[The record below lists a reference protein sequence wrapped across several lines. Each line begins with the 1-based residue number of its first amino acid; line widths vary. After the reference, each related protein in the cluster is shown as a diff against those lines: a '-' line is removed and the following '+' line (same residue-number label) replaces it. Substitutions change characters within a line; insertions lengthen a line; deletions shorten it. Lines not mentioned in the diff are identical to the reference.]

1 MKRKILAQKFLTFAL
16 TASVTATM
24 FPTSAF
30 AVTGSQVAADGTY
43 ISTSHVTDEEEEGW
57 SEYNVSVSLAVKDG
71 KISNI
76 SVTHDSTYDSE
87 SDKYFNWVKNGKE
100 TKKGK
105 WVGYQS
111 LVGKAATAETINS
124 WDTVS
129 GATCTSKSV
138 KSAALEALG
147 KASEK
152 KDEVA
157 VDTTALESAIKS
169 AEALTESDY
178 TAATW
183 SKVSEALKVAKSAL
197 TAKESQ
203 DAVNTAAT
211 NLNNAIDNLA
221 KQEYIYCY
229 AGLTWSEYWAN
240 ESVYNS
246 TNTSSNSKTDLRGE
260 SDKGGFDT
268 VTRATTNHG
277 LHRGSFQCTAIVDTE
292 EGTTLK
298 ISYWKTNTVK
308 GSDGKD
314 TIQQIA
320 VMSDGTEYLYAK
332 GKFTKDS
339 TTLTLK
345 DYKVTG
351 LKYVPVKVKAEDYN
365 DFKAKYTVYENG
377 TTLVGGYAEGVLS
390 TINEVANVTKNTNG
404 LKNATK
410 NADGSFTFSA
420 KQTGTDSGI
429 KDQSLKT
436 ATDLEPTVKDAD
448 GSYGEFLRVDFN
460 GKYGD
465 LASNLQTVKWTY
477 YGNDSTR
484 TNAVA
489 TYGTKFAA
497 DNWMHKKMGIQLGLT
512 DSYRCTIPSGYD
524 GTGYWSITLS
534 ALGYKDY
541 TYDFVA
547 TSDNIVTSADSGD
560 ITALKAKVA
569 EAEEL
574 VKKTDVYTASSLKDL
589 QGELD
594 EAKEEIAKTEH
605 AKPIVEEALS
615 HLTDAI
621 SNLKSQYVLMNIPY
635 DEFYKADL
643 NNNSV
648 AVDATTSATKQKT
661 RNILASGSYH
671 ADSKGEHINGV
682 TFPVK
687 VTDEFYDNNK
697 GYTQITDDSK
707 VDITTNMKG
716 KISTTTYEGKNALF
730 ESADY
735 SYYVLS
741 EVPSYYKTATVGTD
755 KKLSFGAVNGTK
767 KQIDS
772 DKVKTKFKT
781 KTKYGDYQLNLD
793 GIKDAMDFEDD
804 DVVYGVIVST
814 DDTDYAMRHVEN
826 IWKTEDL
833 AWSVG
838 IVTESHG
845 CNLSYSH
852 YESMVGKTIKNVTY
866 YTSKGIFTLPVEF
879 KVLEHV
885 KDSKANV
892 ENAAVSAGKTNF
904 GVALPDDFKA
914 VYAVTDAKGN
924 EVKGF
929 NVAEEASASAVSTY
943 AASYTQTKKL
953 VITYP
958 KYAENTE
965 YTLTV
970 SDKSNKYAPIT
981 TTFELY
987 AEAVSAAYNNDAT
1000 APKLVV
1006 ADGATAAQFADF
1018 IGKIK
1023 SVNVN
1028 GNDYPATGKGEVK
1041 LIKEDGS
1048 IDTTQAPFAEGSSF
1062 EIKVSATGYKDELS
1076 FTYEKPVVIDTKALE
1091 SAIEK
1096 ADTLKEADYT
1106 ADSWKT
1112 FSQVLSSAKAVLGQK
1127 DDQTMVDN
1135 AVKSLNKAIE
1145 GLKKKESVNPGT
1157 TNPGTSGTGTGSTG
1171 AISGSTGSSNGAG
1184 TNATVATGKKSNS
1197 ATANTT
1203 GSTAKKAT
1211 VKKASKTSDT
1221 NPLMGMLALAF
1232 ASISLVGAALFAKK
1246 PNRK

>member
-183 SKVSEALKVAKSAL
+183 SKVSEALEAAKSAL

-203 DAVNTAAT
+203 TAVNSATTA
-211 NLNNAIDNLA
+211 LNAAVKGLV
-221 KQEYIYCY
+221 KEEKYVYCY
-229 AGLTWSEYWAN
+229 AGLTWAEYWDA
-240 ESVYNS
+240 EGVQAAGS
-246 TNTSSNSKTDLRGE
+246 TEASSEKDSHNE
-260 SDKGGFDT
+260 SDKGAFDT
-268 VTRATTNHG
+268 VTRATANHG
-277 LHRGSFQCTAIVDTE
+277 LHRGSFQCNATIELND
-292 EGTTLK
+292 GTKYNL
-298 ISYWKTNTVK
+298 SYWKDKNTFV
-308 GSDGKD
+308 
-314 TIQQIA
+314 T
-320 VMSDGTEYLYAK
+320 TEGQEVTFADIK
-332 GKFTKDS
+332 ANI
-339 TTLTLK
+339 K

-351 LKYVPVKVKAEDYN
+351 LKFVPVKVKESDYEA
-365 DFKAKYTVYENG
+365 FKAKYTVYENG
-377 TTLVGGYAEGVLS
+377 SELKGGFGEGNLK
-390 TINEVANVTKNTNG
+390 TIDEIADVTENTNG
-404 LKNATK
+404 LKTVTK
-410 NADGSFTFSA
+410 NADGSFSFSA
-420 KQTGTDSGI
+420 RATGTDSGV
-429 KDQSLKT
+429 KDTSLKI
-436 ATDLEPTVKDAD
+436 ADVSGTVKDAS

-460 GKYGD
+460 GNYGD
-465 LASNLQTVKWTY
+465 LGANMQAVKWTY

-484 TNAVA
+484 TKALA
-489 TYGTKFAA
+489 TYGTKFAS
-497 DNWMHKKMGIQLGLT
+497 DNWMHKSMGIQLGLT
-512 DSYRCTIPSGYD
+512 DSLRCSLPSGYD
-524 GTGYWSITLS
+524 GTGYWSVTIY
-534 ALGYKDY
+534 ALGYEDY
-541 TYDFVA
+541 TYNFEA
-547 TSDNIVTSADSGD
+547 TAANIVKPQVPADETSKK
-560 ITALKAKVA
+560 ALSDKVA
-569 EAEEL
+569 EAEKLNEALYTEKTWTDMQKEL
-574 VKKTDVYTASSLKDL
+574 EEANDALKKTDLK
-589 QGELD
+589 QS
-594 EAKEEIAKTEH
+594 EA
-605 AKPIVEEALS
+605 EEALS
-615 HLTDAI
+615 HLTAAVK
-621 SNLKSQYVLMNIPY
+621 NLKSQYVLMNIPY
-635 DEFYKADL
+635 NEFYKADL
-643 NNNSV
+643 KNNSV
-648 AVDATTSATKQKT
+648 KVDATTSATKQKT
-661 RNILASGSYH
+661 RNTLASGSYH
-671 ADSKGEHINGV
+671 ANSEGDHINGV

-687 VTDEFYDNNK
+687 VSDDFYDNNK

-716 KISTTTYEGKNALF
+716 KVSTTTYEGKKALF

-755 KKLSFGAVNGTK
+755 KKLSFGAVNGAKT
-767 KQIDS
+767 QIAS
-772 DKVKTKFKT
+772 DKVTTKFKT

-793 GIKDAMDFEDD
+793 GIKDAMGFEDD

-826 IWKTEDL
+826 IWKTKEL

-838 IVTESHG
+838 IVTDSHG
-845 CNLSYSH
+845 CPLSSDH
-852 YESMVGKTIKNVTY
+852 YKSMVGKTIKNVTY
-866 YTSKGIFTLPVEF
+866 YTSKGIFTLPVNY

-885 KDSKANV
+885 KDADV
-892 ENAAVSAGKTNF
+892 EVKNAAVSAGQTNF
-904 GVALPDDFKA
+904 DVALPDNFKA
-914 VYAVTDAKGN
+914 EYAVTDAKGN

-943 AASYTQTKKL
+943 AASYTQNKKL

-958 KYAENTE
+958 KNAENTE

-970 SDKSNKYAPIT
+970 SDKNNKYAPIT

-987 AEAVSAAYNNDAT
+987 ADAVSAAYNNDAT

-1006 ADGATAAQFADF
+1006 AEGATAAQFADF
-1018 IGKIK
+1018 IEKIK
-1023 SVNVN
+1023 SVKVN
-1028 GNDYPATGKGEVK
+1028 GKDHPATGKGAVTI
-1041 LIKEDGS
+1041 IKKDGT
-1048 IDTTQAPFAEGSSF
+1048 IDTTQAPFAKGSSF

-1076 FTYEKPVVIDTKALE
+1076 FTYEKPVVINTKELE
-1091 SAIEK
+1091 NVIEK
-1096 ADTLKEADYT
+1096 ADAFKESDYT

-1112 FSQVLSSAKAVLGQK
+1112 FSQVLSSAKTVLEK
-1127 DDQTMVDN
+1127 KEDQTNVDN
-1135 AVKSLNKAIE
+1135 AVESLNRAIE
-1145 GLKKKESVNPGT
+1145 SLKKKEAVNPGT
-1157 TNPGTSGTGTGSTG
+1157 PGSGTGSTG
-1171 AISGSTGSSNGAG
+1171 AISGGAGSSNGAG
-1184 TNATVATGKKSNS
+1184 TNATVATGKKANS
-1197 ATANTT
+1197 TTADTT
-1203 GSTAKKAT
+1203 GSVAKKAT

>member
-57 SEYNVSVSLAVKDG
+57 NEYNVSVSLAVKDG

-111 LVGKAATAETINS
+111 LVGKAATAKTINS

-157 VDTTALESAIKS
+157 VDTAALELAIKS

-183 SKVSEALKVAKSAL
+183 SKVSEALEAAKSAL

-229 AGLTWSEYWAN
+229 AGLTWSEYWVA
-240 ESVYNS
+240 EGVQAARS
-246 TNTSSNSKTDLRGE
+246 TASSDEVDAKGE
-260 SDKGGFDT
+260 YDKGAFDT
-268 VTRATTNHG
+268 VTRATKNHG
-277 LHRGSFQCTAIVDTE
+277 LHRGSFQCNATIELND
-292 EGTTLK
+292 GTKYNL
-298 ISYWKTNTVK
+298 SYWKDKNTFVTT
-308 GSDGKD
+308 DGKEVIFAD
-314 TIQQIA
+314 IKANI
-320 VMSDGTEYLYAK
+320 
-332 GKFTKDS
+332 
-339 TTLTLK
+339 K

-351 LKYVPVKVKAEDYN
+351 LKFVPVKVKASDYKA
-365 DFKAKYTVYENG
+365 FKANYTVYENDSH
-377 TTLVGGYAEGVLS
+377 LKGGYGEDNLKAIDE
-390 TINEVANVTKNTNG
+390 IANVTENTNG
-404 LKNATK
+404 LKTVTK
-410 NADGSFTFSA
+410 NANGSFSFSA
-420 KQTGTDSGI
+420 RTTGTDSGV
-429 KDQSLKT
+429 KDTPLKKADVT
-436 ATDLEPTVKDAD
+436 GTVKDAS

-460 GKYGD
+460 GNYGD
-465 LASNLQTVKWTY
+465 LGANMQAVKWTY

-484 TNAVA
+484 TKALA
-489 TYGTKFAA
+489 TYGTKFAS
-497 DNWMHKKMGIQLGLT
+497 DNWMHRLNGIQLGLT
-512 DSYRCTIPSGYD
+512 DSLRCSLPSGCD
-524 GTGYWSITLS
+524 GTGYWSVTIY
-534 ALGYKDY
+534 ALGYEDY
-541 TYDFVA
+541 TYNFEA
-547 TSDNIVTSADSGD
+547 TASNIVKSQVSAGETSKK
-560 ITALKAKVA
+560 ALSEKIA
-569 EAEEL
+569 EADKLNKELYTDKTWSYMQTELEEANVAL
-574 VKKTDVYTASSLKDL
+574 KKTDLK
-589 QGELD
+589 QS
-594 EAKEEIAKTEH
+594 EA
-605 AKPIVEEALS
+605 EEALS
-615 HLTDAI
+615 HLTAAVK
-621 SNLKSQYVLMNIPY
+621 NLKSQYVLMNIPY

-648 AVDATTSATKQKT
+648 PVDATTSATKQKT
-661 RNILASGSYH
+661 RNTLAAGSYH
-671 ADSKGEHINGV
+671 ADAEGAHINGV

-687 VTDEFYDNNK
+687 VSDDFYDNNN
-697 GYTQITDDSK
+697 GYKQITDDSK

-716 KISTTTYEGKNALF
+716 KVSTTTYEGKKALF

-741 EVPSYYKTATVGTD
+741 EVPSYYKTATVVTVGTE

-767 KQIDS
+767 TQIDS
-772 DKVKTKFKT
+772 DKVTTKFKT
-781 KTKYGDYQLNLD
+781 KSKYGDYQLNLD
-793 GIKDAMDFEDD
+793 GIKDAMGFNND

-814 DDTDYAMRHVEN
+814 DDNTDYAMRHVEN
-826 IWKTEDL
+826 IWKTQEL

-838 IVTESHG
+838 IVTNSHG
-845 CNLSYSH
+845 CTLSPEH
-852 YESMVGKTIKNVTY
+852 YKSMVGKTIKNVTY
-866 YTSKGIFTLPVEF
+866 YTSKGIFTLPVKY

-885 KDSKANV
+885 KDSNANV

-904 GVALPDDFKA
+904 GVALPDDFEAK
-914 VYAVTDAKGN
+914 YAVTDAKGN

-943 AASYTQTKKL
+943 AASYTQNKKL

-958 KYAENTE
+958 ENAENTE

-970 SDKSNKYAPIT
+970 SDKNNKYAPIT

-987 AEAVSAAYNNDAT
+987 ADAVSAAYNNDAT

-1006 ADGATAAQFADF
+1006 AEGATAAQFADF

-1023 SVNVN
+1023 SVKVN
-1028 GNDYPATGKGEVK
+1028 GKDHPATGKGAVTI
-1041 LIKEDGS
+1041 IKKDGT
-1048 IDTTQAPFAEGSSF
+1048 IDTTQAPFAKGSSF

-1076 FTYEKPVVIDTKALE
+1076 FTYEKPVVINTKELE
-1091 SAIEK
+1091 NVIEK
-1096 ADTLKEADYT
+1096 ADAFKESDYT

-1112 FSQVLSSAKAVLGQK
+1112 FSQVLSSAKTVLEK
-1127 DDQTMVDN
+1127 KEDQTKVDN
-1135 AVKSLNKAIE
+1135 AVESLNRAIE
-1145 GLKKKESVNPGT
+1145 SLKKKEAVNPGT
-1157 TNPGTSGTGTGSTG
+1157 PGSATGSTG
-1171 AISGSTGSSNGAG
+1171 AIAGGAGSSNGAG

-1197 ATANTT
+1197 ATADTT
-1203 GSTAKKAT
+1203 GSAAKKAT

>member
-1 MKRKILAQKFLTFAL
+1 MKRKILAQKILTFAL

-43 ISTSHVTDEEEEGW
+43 SSTAHVTRTEDDADDEW
-57 SEYNVSVSLAVKDG
+57 DEYDVNVTMTVKDG
-71 KISNI
+71 KFSDITVSPENG
-76 SVTHDSTYDSE
+76 YDSGND
-87 SDKYFNWVKNGKE
+87 SYFNKAYNK
-100 TKKGK
+100 TKGIKTKLEG
-105 WVGYQS
+105 Q
-111 LVGKAATAETINS
+111 AATEETINN

-129 GATCTSKSV
+129 GATRTSSAV
-138 KSAALEALG
+138 KKAALKAIQS
-147 KASEK
+147 ASEK

-157 VDTTALESAIKS
+157 VDTAALESAIKS

-183 SKVSEALKVAKSAL
+183 SKVSEALKAAKSAL

-203 DAVNTAAT
+203 TAVDSAAT
-211 NLNNAIDNLA
+211 ALNAAVKGLV
-221 KQEYIYCY
+221 KEEKYVYCY
-229 AGLTWSEYWAN
+229 AGLTWSEYWAA
-240 ESVYNS
+240 EGVKAAGS
-246 TNTSSNSKTDLRGE
+246 TASSDEVDAKGE
-260 SDKGGFDT
+260 YDKGAFDT
-268 VTRATTNHG
+268 VTRATKNHG
-277 LHRGSFQCTAIVDTE
+277 LHRGSFQCNAVVETE
-292 EGTTLK
+292 EGKTLNL
-298 ISYWKTNTVK
+298 SYWKTVK
-308 GSDGKD
+308 GDDGKD
-314 TIQQIA
+314 KQIA
-320 VMSDGTEYLYAK
+320 VMTDGTEYTYNR
-332 GKFTKDS
+332 GVFTNDS
-339 TTLTLK
+339 VTLNLK

-351 LKYVPVKVKAEDYN
+351 LKFVPVKVKAEDYKA
-365 DFKAKYTVYENG
+365 FKAKYTVYENG
-377 TTLVGGYAEGVLS
+377 SKLKGGYVENKLQV
-390 TINEVANVTKNTNG
+390 IDEVANVTADTNG
-404 LKNATK
+404 LKTATK
-410 NADGSFTFSA
+410 TADGSFSFSA
-420 KQTGTDSGI
+420 RATGNDSGVMS
-429 KDQSLKT
+429 SLKK
-436 ATDLEPTVKDAD
+436 ADGLEPEVKAAS

-460 GKYGD
+460 GNYGD
-465 LASNLQTVKWTY
+465 LGANMQAVKWTY

-484 TNAVA
+484 TKALA
-489 TYGTKFAA
+489 TYGTKFAS
-497 DNWMHKKMGIQLGLT
+497 DNWMHKSMGIQLGLT
-512 DSYRCTIPSGYD
+512 DSLRCSLPSGYD
-524 GTGYWSITLS
+524 GTGYWSVTIY
-534 ALGYKDY
+534 ALGYEDY
-541 TYDFVA
+541 TYNFEA
-547 TSDNIVTSADSGD
+547 TASNIVKSQVSADETSKK
-560 ITALKAKVA
+560 ALSEKIA
-569 EAEEL
+569 EADKLKKEL
-574 VKKTDVYTASSLKDL
+574 YTDKTWSDMQT
-589 QGELD
+589 ELN
-594 EAKEEIAKTEH
+594 EAKDALAKTGLKQSE
-605 AKPIVEEALS
+605 AEEALS
-615 HLTDAI
+615 HLTAAVN
-621 SNLKSQYVLMNIPY
+621 NLKSQYVLMNIPY

-648 AVDATTSATKQKT
+648 KVDATTSATKQKT
-661 RNILASGSYH
+661 RNTLASGSYH
-671 ADSKGEHINGV
+671 ANSEGDQINGV

-687 VTDEFYDNNK
+687 VSDDFYKNNN
-697 GYTQITDDSK
+697 GYTKITDDSK

-716 KISTTTYEGKNALF
+716 KVSTTTYKGKKALF

-735 SYYVLS
+735 SYYELS
-741 EVPSYYKTATVGTD
+741 EIPSYYKIATVGTD

-826 IWKTEDL
+826 IWKTEEL

-838 IVTESHG
+838 IVTDSHG
-845 CNLSYSH
+845 CPLSSEH
-852 YESMVGKTIKNVTY
+852 YKSMVGKTIKNVTY
-866 YTSKGIFTLPVEF
+866 YTSKGIFTLPVKY

-904 GVALPDDFKA
+904 GVALPDDFEAK
-914 VYAVTDAKGN
+914 YAVTDAKGN

-943 AASYTQTKKL
+943 AASYTQNKKL

-958 KYAENTE
+958 ENAENTE

-970 SDKSNKYAPIT
+970 SDKNNKYAPIT

-987 AEAVSAAYNNDAT
+987 ADTVSAAYNNDAT
-1000 APKLVV
+1000 APKLVK
-1006 ADGATAAQFADF
+1006 AEGATDAQFADF

-1028 GNDYPATGKGEVK
+1028 GKKYPATGKGAVK
-1041 LIKEDGS
+1041 LIKEDGTV
-1048 IDTTQAPFAEGSSF
+1048 DTTQAPFAEGLSF
-1062 EIKVSATGYKDELS
+1062 EIKVSATGYKDVLS

-1112 FSQVLSSAKAVLGQK
+1112 FSQVLSSAKAVLEQK
-1127 DDQTMVDN
+1127 DDQTKVDN
-1135 AVKSLNKAIE
+1135 AVESLNRAIE
-1145 GLKKKESVNPGT
+1145 SLKKKEAVNPGT
-1157 TNPGTSGTGTGSTG
+1157 PGTSVSGTGN
-1171 AISGSTGSSNGAG
+1171 SNGAG
-1184 TNATVATGKKSNS
+1184 TNETVATGSKSNS
-1197 ATANTT
+1197 TTTDTT
-1203 GSTAKKAT
+1203 GSAAKKAT

>member
-43 ISTSHVTDEEEEGW
+43 ISTSHVTRNEDAEANEDEWEEYDVE
-57 SEYNVSVSLAVKDG
+57 VSLTVKDG
-71 KISNI
+71 KITDIVTTPGNGYTSNDAKY
-76 SVTHDSTYDSE
+76 VRWSTTDA
-87 SDKYFNWVKNGKE
+87 NRGGIN
-100 TKKGK
+100 TKI
-105 WVGYQS
+105 
-111 LVGKAATAETINS
+111 VGKDATVDTIIS

-129 GATCTSKSV
+129 GATCTSSAIKA
-138 KSAALEALG
+138 AALKAIDQ
-147 KASEK
+147 ASEK

-157 VDTTALESAIKS
+157 VDTAALESAIKS

-183 SKVSEALKVAKSAL
+183 SKVSEALKAAKSAL

-203 DAVNTAAT
+203 TAVDAAAT
-211 NLNNAIDNLA
+211 ALNAAVKGLV
-221 KQEYIYCY
+221 KEEKYVYCY
-229 AGLTWSEYWAN
+229 AGLTWSEYWAA
-240 ESVYNS
+240 EGVQAAGS
-246 TNTSSNSKTDLRGE
+246 TASSDEVDAKGE
-260 SDKGGFDT
+260 YDKGAFDT
-268 VTRATTNHG
+268 VTRATKNHG
-277 LHRGSFQCTAIVDTE
+277 LHRGSFQCNAVVETE
-292 EGTTLK
+292 EGKTLNL
-298 ISYWKTNTVK
+298 SYWKTVK
-308 GSDGKD
+308 GDDGKD
-314 TIQQIA
+314 KQIA
-320 VMSDGTEYLYAK
+320 VMTDGTEYTYNR
-332 GKFTKDS
+332 GVFTNDS
-339 TTLTLK
+339 VTLNLK

-351 LKYVPVKVKAEDYN
+351 LKFVPVKVKAEDYEA
-365 DFKAKYTVYENG
+365 FKAKYTVYENG
-377 TTLVGGYAEGVLS
+377 SKLKGGYGENKLQV
-390 TINEVANVTKNTNG
+390 IDEVANVTADTNG
-404 LKNATK
+404 LKTATK
-410 NADGSFTFSA
+410 TADGSFSFSA
-420 KQTGTDSGI
+420 RATGNDSGVMS
-429 KDQSLKT
+429 SLKK
-436 ATDLEPTVKDAD
+436 ADGLEPEVKAAS

-460 GKYGD
+460 GNYGD
-465 LASNLQTVKWTY
+465 LGANMQAVKWTY

-484 TNAVA
+484 TKALA
-489 TYGTKFAA
+489 TYGTKFAS
-497 DNWMHKKMGIQLGLT
+497 DNWMHKSMGIQLGLT
-512 DSYRCTIPSGYD
+512 DSLRCSLPSGYD
-524 GTGYWSITLS
+524 GTGYWSVTIY
-534 ALGYKDY
+534 ALGYEDY
-541 TYDFVA
+541 TYNFEA
-547 TSDNIVTSADSGD
+547 TAANIVKPQVPADETSKK
-560 ITALKAKVA
+560 ALSDKVA
-569 EAEEL
+569 EAE
-574 VKKTDVYTASSLKDL
+574 K
-589 QGELD
+589 LD
-594 EAKEEIAKTEH
+594 EALYTEKTWTDMQKELKEAREALEKTDLMQSEAK
-605 AKPIVEEALS
+605 EALS
-615 HLTDAI
+615 HLTDAVN
-621 SNLKSQYVLMNIPY
+621 NLKSQYVLMNIPY

-648 AVDATTSATKQKT
+648 KVDATTSATKQKT
-661 RNILASGSYH
+661 RNTLAAGSYH
-671 ADSKGEHINGV
+671 ADAEGEHINGV

-716 KISTTTYEGKNALF
+716 KVSTTTYEGKKALF

-767 KQIDS
+767 TQIAS
-772 DKVKTKFKT
+772 GQVKTKFKT

-793 GIKDAMDFEDD
+793 GIKDAMSFEDD

-845 CNLSYSH
+845 CPLSSNH
-852 YESMVGKTIKNVTY
+852 YKSMVGKTIKNVTY
-866 YTSKGIFTLPVEF
+866 YTSKGIFTLPVEY

-904 GVALPDDFKA
+904 GVALPDDFDA
-914 VYAVTDAKGN
+914 EYAVTDAKGKKV
-924 EVKGF
+924 EGF
-929 NVAEEASASAVSTY
+929 KVTEESLASATSTY
-943 AASYTQTKKL
+943 AASYTQNKKL

-958 KYAENTE
+958 KDAENTE

-970 SDKSNKYAPIT
+970 SDKNKKYAPIT

-987 AEAVSAAYNNDAT
+987 ADTVSAAYNNDAT
-1000 APKLVV
+1000 APKLVK
-1006 ADGATAAQFADF
+1006 AEGATDAQFADF

-1028 GNDYPATGKGEVK
+1028 GKVYPAPGKGKGAVK
-1041 LIKEDGS
+1041 IIKEDGT

-1062 EIKVSATGYKDELS
+1062 EIKVSATGYKGALS
-1076 FTYEKPVVIDTKALE
+1076 FTYDKPAVIDTKALE
-1091 SAIEK
+1091 SVIEK

-1127 DDQTMVDN
+1127 DYQTKVDN

-1145 GLKKKESVNPGT
+1145 GLKKKEAVNPGT
-1157 TNPGTSGTGTGSTG
+1157 PGSGTGSTG
-1171 AISGSTGSSNGAG
+1171 AISGGAGSSNGAG
-1184 TNATVATGKKSNS
+1184 TNATVATGKKANS
-1197 ATANTT
+1197 TTADTT
-1203 GSTAKKAT
+1203 GSVAKKAT

>member
-183 SKVSEALKVAKSAL
+183 SKVSEALEAAKSAL

-203 DAVNTAAT
+203 TAVNSATTA
-211 NLNNAIDNLA
+211 LNAAVKGLV
-221 KQEYIYCY
+221 KEEKYVYCY
-229 AGLTWSEYWAN
+229 AGLTWAEYWDA
-240 ESVYNS
+240 EGVQAAGS
-246 TNTSSNSKTDLRGE
+246 TEASSEKDSHNE
-260 SDKGGFDT
+260 SDKGAFDT
-268 VTRATTNHG
+268 VTRATANHG
-277 LHRGSFQCTAIVDTE
+277 LHRGSFQCNATIELND
-292 EGTTLK
+292 GTKYNL
-298 ISYWKTNTVK
+298 SYWKDKNTFV
-308 GSDGKD
+308 
-314 TIQQIA
+314 T
-320 VMSDGTEYLYAK
+320 TEGQEVTFADIK
-332 GKFTKDS
+332 ANI
-339 TTLTLK
+339 K

-351 LKYVPVKVKAEDYN
+351 LKFVPVKVKESDYEA
-365 DFKAKYTVYENG
+365 FKAKYTVYENG
-377 TTLVGGYAEGVLS
+377 SELKGGFGEGNLK
-390 TINEVANVTKNTNG
+390 TIDEIADVTENTNG
-404 LKNATK
+404 LKTVTK
-410 NADGSFTFSA
+410 NADGSFSFSA
-420 KQTGTDSGI
+420 RATGTDSGV
-429 KDQSLKT
+429 KDTSLKI
-436 ATDLEPTVKDAD
+436 ADVSGTVKDAS

-460 GKYGD
+460 GNYGD
-465 LASNLQTVKWTY
+465 LGANMQAVKWTY

-484 TNAVA
+484 TKALA
-489 TYGTKFAA
+489 TYGTKFAS
-497 DNWMHKKMGIQLGLT
+497 DNWMHKSMGIQLGLT
-512 DSYRCTIPSGYD
+512 DSLRCSLPSGYD
-524 GTGYWSITLS
+524 GTGYWSVTIY
-534 ALGYKDY
+534 ALGYEDY
-541 TYDFVA
+541 TYNFEA
-547 TSDNIVTSADSGD
+547 TAANIVKPQVPADETSKKALSDKVSEADKLNKELYTDKTWSNMQAELKEAKD
-560 ITALKAKVA
+560 ALA
-569 EAEEL
+569 
-574 VKKTDVYTASSLKDL
+574 KTDLMQS
-589 QGELD
+589 
-594 EAKEEIAKTEH
+594 EA
-605 AKPIVEEALS
+605 EEALS
-615 HLTDAI
+615 HLTDAVN
-621 SNLKSQYVLMNIPY
+621 NLKSQYVLMNIPY

-648 AVDATTSATKQKT
+648 KVDATTSATKQKT

-687 VTDEFYDNNK
+687 VSDDFYDNNN

-716 KISTTTYEGKNALF
+716 KVSTTTYEGKKALF

-767 KQIDS
+767 TQIAS
-772 DKVKTKFKT
+772 GQVKTKFKT

-793 GIKDAMDFEDD
+793 GIKDAMGFEDD

-814 DDTDYAMRHVEN
+814 DDNTDYAMRHVEN
-826 IWKTEDL
+826 IWKTEEL

-838 IVTESHG
+838 IVTDSHG
-845 CNLSYSH
+845 CTLSPEH
-852 YESMVGKTIKNVTY
+852 YKSMVGKTIKNVTY
-866 YTSKGIFTLPVEF
+866 YTSKGIFTLPVEY

-904 GVALPDDFKA
+904 GVALPDDFNA
-914 VYAVTDAKGN
+914 EYAVTDAKGN

-929 NVAEEASASAVSTY
+929 NVAEEALASAVSTY

-958 KYAENTE
+958 KNAENTE

-970 SDKSNKYAPIT
+970 SDNNNKYAPIT

-987 AEAVSAAYNNDAT
+987 VDKVSAAYNNDAT
-1000 APKLVV
+1000 APKLVM

-1028 GNDYPATGKGEVK
+1028 GKVYPAPGKGEVK
-1041 LIKEDGS
+1041 LIKEDGT
-1048 IDTTQAPFAEGSSF
+1048 IDITQAPFAEGSSF
-1062 EIKVSATGYKDELS
+1062 EIKVSATGYKDTLS

-1112 FSQVLSSAKAVLGQK
+1112 FSQVLSSAKAVLEQK
-1127 DDQTMVDN
+1127 YDQTKVDN
-1135 AVKSLNKAIE
+1135 AVASLNKAIE
-1145 GLKKKESVNPGT
+1145 SLKKKEAINPGT
-1157 TNPGTSGTGTGSTG
+1157 PGTSGSGTGSTG
-1171 AISGSTGSSNGAG
+1171 AISGGTGSSNGVGA
-1184 TNATVATGKKSNS
+1184 NATVATGNKSNS
-1197 ATANTT
+1197 TTTNTT
-1203 GSTAKKAT
+1203 GTTAKKAT

-1221 NPLMGMLALAF
+1221 TPLMGMLALAF

>member
-1 MKRKILAQKFLTFAL
+1 MKRKILAQKILTFAL

-43 ISTSHVTDEEEEGW
+43 SSTAHVTRTEDDADDEW
-57 SEYNVSVSLAVKDG
+57 DEYDVNVTMTVKDG
-71 KISNI
+71 KFSDITVSPENG
-76 SVTHDSTYDSE
+76 YDSGND
-87 SDKYFNWVKNGKE
+87 SYFNKAYNK
-100 TKKGK
+100 TKGIKTKLEG
-105 WVGYQS
+105 Q
-111 LVGKAATAETINS
+111 AATEETINN

-129 GATCTSKSV
+129 GATRTSSAV
-138 KSAALEALG
+138 KKAALKAIQS
-147 KASEK
+147 ASEK

-157 VDTTALESAIKS
+157 VDTAALESAIKS

-183 SKVSEALKVAKSAL
+183 SKVSEALKAAKSAL

-203 DAVNTAAT
+203 TAVDSAAT
-211 NLNNAIDNLA
+211 ALNAAVKGLV
-221 KQEYIYCY
+221 KEEKYVYCY
-229 AGLTWSEYWAN
+229 AGLTWSEYWAA
-240 ESVYNS
+240 EGVKAAGS
-246 TNTSSNSKTDLRGE
+246 TASSDEVDAKGE
-260 SDKGGFDT
+260 YDKGAFDT
-268 VTRATTNHG
+268 VTRATKNHG
-277 LHRGSFQCTAIVDTE
+277 LHRGSFQCNAVVETE
-292 EGTTLK
+292 EGKTLNL
-298 ISYWKTNTVK
+298 SYWKTVK
-308 GSDGKD
+308 GDDGKD
-314 TIQQIA
+314 KQIA
-320 VMSDGTEYLYAK
+320 VMTDGTEYTYNR
-332 GKFTKDS
+332 GVFTNDS
-339 TTLTLK
+339 VTLNLK

-351 LKYVPVKVKAEDYN
+351 LKFVPVKVKAEDYKA
-365 DFKAKYTVYENG
+365 FKAKYTVYENG
-377 TTLVGGYAEGVLS
+377 SKLKGGYVENKLQV
-390 TINEVANVTKNTNG
+390 IDEVANVTADTNG
-404 LKNATK
+404 LKTATK
-410 NADGSFTFSA
+410 TADGSFSFSA
-420 KQTGTDSGI
+420 RATGNDSGVMS
-429 KDQSLKT
+429 SLKK
-436 ATDLEPTVKDAD
+436 ADGLEPEVKAAS

-460 GKYGD
+460 GNYGD
-465 LASNLQTVKWTY
+465 LGANMQAVKWTY

-484 TNAVA
+484 TKALA
-489 TYGTKFAA
+489 TYGTKFAS
-497 DNWMHKKMGIQLGLT
+497 DNWMHKSMGIQLGLT
-512 DSYRCTIPSGYD
+512 DSLRCSLPSGYD
-524 GTGYWSITLS
+524 GTGYWSVTIY
-534 ALGYKDY
+534 ALGYEDY
-541 TYDFVA
+541 TYNFEA
-547 TSDNIVTSADSGD
+547 TASNIVKSQVSADETSKK
-560 ITALKAKVA
+560 ALSEKIA
-569 EAEEL
+569 EADKLKKEL
-574 VKKTDVYTASSLKDL
+574 YTDKTWSDMQT
-589 QGELD
+589 ELN
-594 EAKEEIAKTEH
+594 EAKDALAKTGLKQSE
-605 AKPIVEEALS
+605 AEEALS
-615 HLTDAI
+615 HLTAAVN
-621 SNLKSQYVLMNIPY
+621 NLKSQYVLMNIPY

-648 AVDATTSATKQKT
+648 KVDATTSATKQKT
-661 RNILASGSYH
+661 RNTLASGSYH
-671 ADSKGEHINGV
+671 ANSEGDQINGV

-687 VTDEFYDNNK
+687 VSDDFYKNNN
-697 GYTQITDDSK
+697 GYTKITDDSK

-716 KISTTTYEGKNALF
+716 KVSTTTYKGKKALF

-735 SYYVLS
+735 SYYELS
-741 EVPSYYKTATVGTD
+741 EIPSYYKIATVGTD

-826 IWKTEDL
+826 IWKTEEL

-838 IVTESHG
+838 IVTDSHG
-845 CNLSYSH
+845 CPLSSEH
-852 YESMVGKTIKNVTY
+852 YKSMVGKTIKNVTY
-866 YTSKGIFTLPVEF
+866 YTSKGIFTLPVKY

-904 GVALPDDFKA
+904 GVALPDDFEAK
-914 VYAVTDAKGN
+914 YAVTDAKGN

-943 AASYTQTKKL
+943 AASYTQNKKL

-958 KYAENTE
+958 ENAENTE

-970 SDKSNKYAPIT
+970 SDKNNKYAPIT

-987 AEAVSAAYNNDAT
+987 ADTVSAAYNNDAT
-1000 APKLVV
+1000 APKLVK
-1006 ADGATAAQFADF
+1006 AEGATDAQFADF

-1028 GNDYPATGKGEVK
+1028 GKVYPAPDKGKGAVK
-1041 LIKEDGS
+1041 IIKEDGT

-1062 EIKVSATGYKDELS
+1062 EIKVSATGYKGALS
-1076 FTYEKPVVIDTKALE
+1076 FTYDKPAVIDTKALE
-1091 SAIEK
+1091 SVIEK

-1127 DDQTMVDN
+1127 DDQTKVDN

-1145 GLKKKESVNPGT
+1145 GLKKKEAVNPGT
-1157 TNPGTSGTGTGSTG
+1157 PGSGTGSTG
-1171 AISGSTGSSNGAG
+1171 AISGGAGSSNGAG

-1203 GSTAKKAT
+1203 GSVAKKAT

>member
-1 MKRKILAQKFLTFAL
+1 MKRKILAQKILTFAL

-43 ISTSHVTDEEEEGW
+43 TGAGNVKAAEDDDNEWNAYDIS
-57 SEYNVSVSLAVKDG
+57 VSVGVQDG
-71 KISNI
+71 NISSI
-76 SVTHDSTYDSE
+76 SVTHGSTYDEE
-87 SDKYFNWVKNGKE
+87 SNSYFNKAKTGNKKKNQP
-100 TKKGK
+100 
-105 WVGYQS
+105 GYES
-111 LVGKAATAETINS
+111 LIGQVATEETIKS

-129 GATCTSKSV
+129 GATRTSTAV
-138 KSAALEALG
+138 KKAALEALG

-157 VDTTALESAIKS
+157 VDTAALESAIKS
-169 AEALTESDY
+169 AEELTESDY

-183 SKVSEALKVAKSAL
+183 SKVSEALKAAKSAL

-203 DAVNTAAT
+203 TAVDSAAT
-211 NLNNAIDNLA
+211 ALNAAVKGLV
-221 KQEYIYCY
+221 KEEKYVYCY
-229 AGLTWSEYWAN
+229 AGLTWSEYWAA
-240 ESVYNS
+240 EGVQAAGS
-246 TNTSSNSKTDLRGE
+246 TASSDEVDAKGE
-260 SDKGGFDT
+260 YDKGAFDT
-268 VTRATTNHG
+268 VTRATKNHG
-277 LHRGSFQCTAIVDTE
+277 LHRGSFQCNAVVETE
-292 EGTTLK
+292 EGKTLNL
-298 ISYWKTNTVK
+298 SYWKTVK
-308 GSDGKD
+308 GDDGKD
-314 TIQQIA
+314 KQIA
-320 VMSDGTEYLYAK
+320 VMTDGTEYTYNR
-332 GKFTKDS
+332 GVFTNDS
-339 TTLTLK
+339 VTLNLK

-351 LKYVPVKVKAEDYN
+351 LKFVPVKVKAEDYEA
-365 DFKAKYTVYENG
+365 FKAKYTVYENG
-377 TTLVGGYAEGVLS
+377 SKLKGGYGENKLQV
-390 TINEVANVTKNTNG
+390 IDEVANVTADTNG
-404 LKNATK
+404 LKTATK
-410 NADGSFTFSA
+410 TADGSFSFSA
-420 KQTGTDSGI
+420 RATGNDSGVMS
-429 KDQSLKT
+429 SLKK
-436 ATDLEPTVKDAD
+436 ADGLEPEVKAAS

-460 GKYGD
+460 GNYGD
-465 LASNLQTVKWTY
+465 LGANMQAVKWTY

-484 TNAVA
+484 TKALA
-489 TYGTKFAA
+489 TYGTKFAS
-497 DNWMHKKMGIQLGLT
+497 DNWMHKSMGIQLGLT
-512 DSYRCTIPSGYD
+512 DSLRCSLPSGYD
-524 GTGYWSITLS
+524 GTGYWSVTIY
-534 ALGYKDY
+534 ALGYEDY
-541 TYDFVA
+541 TYNFEA
-547 TSDNIVTSADSGD
+547 TAANIVKPQVPADETSKKALSDKVSEADKLNKELYTDKTWSNMQAELKEAKD
-560 ITALKAKVA
+560 ALA
-569 EAEEL
+569 
-574 VKKTDVYTASSLKDL
+574 KTDLMQS
-589 QGELD
+589 
-594 EAKEEIAKTEH
+594 EA
-605 AKPIVEEALS
+605 EEALS
-615 HLTDAI
+615 HLTDAVN
-621 SNLKSQYVLMNIPY
+621 NLKSQYVLMNIPY

-648 AVDATTSATKQKT
+648 KVDATTSATKQKT

-687 VTDEFYDNNK
+687 VSDDFYDNNN

-716 KISTTTYEGKNALF
+716 KVSTTTYEGKKALF

-767 KQIDS
+767 TQIAS
-772 DKVKTKFKT
+772 SQVKTKFKT

-793 GIKDAMDFEDD
+793 GIKDAMGFEDD

-814 DDTDYAMRHVEN
+814 DDNTDYAMRHVEN
-826 IWKTEDL
+826 IWKTEEL

-838 IVTESHG
+838 IVTDSHG
-845 CNLSYSH
+845 CTLSPEH
-852 YESMVGKTIKNVTY
+852 YKSMVGKTIKNVTY
-866 YTSKGIFTLPVEF
+866 YTSKGIFTLPVKY

-904 GVALPDDFKA
+904 GVALPDDFNA
-914 VYAVTDAKGN
+914 EYAVTDAKGN

-943 AASYTQTKKL
+943 AASYTQNKKL
-953 VITYP
+953 VISYP
-958 KYAENTE
+958 NDAENKE

-970 SDKSNKYAPIT
+970 SDKNNKYAPIT

-987 AEAVSAAYNNDAT
+987 ADTVSAAYNNDAT
-1000 APKLVV
+1000 APKLVK
-1006 ADGATAAQFADF
+1006 AEGATDAQFADF
-1018 IGKIK
+1018 IRKIK

-1028 GNDYPATGKGEVK
+1028 GRDYPATGKGAVK
-1041 LIKEDGS
+1041 IIKEDGT
-1048 IDTTQAPFAEGSSF
+1048 IDTTQAPFAEGLSF
-1062 EIKVSATGYKDELS
+1062 EIKVSATGYKDTLS
-1076 FTYEKPVVIDTKALE
+1076 FTYEKPVVIDTKELE
-1091 SAIEK
+1091 SVIEK

-1112 FSQVLSSAKAVLGQK
+1112 FSRVLSSAKTVLEK
-1127 DDQTMVDN
+1127 KEDQTKVDN
-1135 AVKSLNKAIE
+1135 AVESLNRAIE
-1145 GLKKKESVNPGT
+1145 SLKKKEAVNPGT

-1171 AISGSTGSSNGAG
+1171 AISSSTGSSNGAG
-1184 TNATVATGKKSNS
+1184 INANVATGKKSNS
-1197 ATANTT
+1197 TTTNTT

-1221 NPLMGMLALAF
+1221 NPLTGMLALAF

>member
-1 MKRKILAQKFLTFAL
+1 MKRKILAQKFLTFVL

-43 ISTSHVTDEEEEGW
+43 SSTAHVTRTEDDADDEW
-57 SEYNVSVSLAVKDG
+57 DEYDVNVTMTVKDG
-71 KISNI
+71 KFSDITVSPENG
-76 SVTHDSTYDSE
+76 YDSGND
-87 SDKYFNWVKNGKE
+87 SYFNKAYNK
-100 TKKGK
+100 TKGIKTKLEG
-105 WVGYQS
+105 Q
-111 LVGKAATAETINS
+111 AATEETINN

-129 GATCTSKSV
+129 GATRTSSAV
-138 KSAALEALG
+138 KKAALKAIQS
-147 KASEK
+147 ASEK

-157 VDTTALESAIKS
+157 VDTAALESAIKS

-183 SKVSEALKVAKSAL
+183 SKVSEALKAAKSAL

-203 DAVNTAAT
+203 TAVDSAAT
-211 NLNNAIDNLA
+211 ALNAAVKGLV
-221 KQEYIYCY
+221 KEEKYVYCY
-229 AGLTWSEYWAN
+229 AGLTWSEYWAA
-240 ESVYNS
+240 EGVKAAGS
-246 TNTSSNSKTDLRGE
+246 TASSDEVDAKGE
-260 SDKGGFDT
+260 YDKGAFDT
-268 VTRATTNHG
+268 VTRATKNHG
-277 LHRGSFQCTAIVDTE
+277 LHRGSFQCNAVVETE
-292 EGTTLK
+292 EGKTLNL
-298 ISYWKTNTVK
+298 SYWKTVK
-308 GSDGKD
+308 GDDGKD
-314 TIQQIA
+314 KQIA
-320 VMSDGTEYLYAK
+320 VMTDGTEYTYNR
-332 GKFTKDS
+332 GVFTNDS
-339 TTLTLK
+339 VTLNLK

-351 LKYVPVKVKAEDYN
+351 LKFVPVKVKAEDYKA
-365 DFKAKYTVYENG
+365 FKAKYTVYENG
-377 TTLVGGYAEGVLS
+377 SKLKGGYIENKLQV
-390 TINEVANVTKNTNG
+390 IDEVANVTADTNG
-404 LKNATK
+404 LKTATK
-410 NADGSFTFSA
+410 TADGSFSFSA
-420 KQTGTDSGI
+420 RATGNDSGVMS
-429 KDQSLKT
+429 SLKK
-436 ATDLEPTVKDAD
+436 ADGLEPEVKAAS

-460 GKYGD
+460 GNYGD
-465 LASNLQTVKWTY
+465 LGANMQAVKWTY

-484 TNAVA
+484 TKALA
-489 TYGTKFAA
+489 TYGTKFAS
-497 DNWMHKKMGIQLGLT
+497 DNWMHKSMGIQLGLT
-512 DSYRCTIPSGYD
+512 DSLRCSLPSGYD
-524 GTGYWSITLS
+524 GTGYWSVTIY
-534 ALGYKDY
+534 ALGYEDY
-541 TYDFVA
+541 TYNFEA
-547 TSDNIVTSADSGD
+547 TASNIVKSQVSADETSKK
-560 ITALKAKVA
+560 ALSEKIA
-569 EAEEL
+569 EADKLKKEL
-574 VKKTDVYTASSLKDL
+574 YTDKTWSDMQT
-589 QGELD
+589 ELN
-594 EAKEEIAKTEH
+594 EAKDALAKTGLKQSE
-605 AKPIVEEALS
+605 AEEALS
-615 HLTDAI
+615 HLTAAVN
-621 SNLKSQYVLMNIPY
+621 NLKSQYVLMNIPY

-648 AVDATTSATKQKT
+648 KVDATTSATKQKT
-661 RNILASGSYH
+661 RNTLASGSYH
-671 ADSKGEHINGV
+671 ANSEGDQINGV

-687 VTDEFYDNNK
+687 VSDDFYKNNN
-697 GYTQITDDSK
+697 GYTKITDDSK

-716 KISTTTYEGKNALF
+716 KVSTTTYKGKKALF

-735 SYYVLS
+735 SYYELS
-741 EVPSYYKTATVGTD
+741 EIPSYYKIATVGTD

-826 IWKTEDL
+826 IWKTEEL

-838 IVTESHG
+838 IVTDSHG
-845 CNLSYSH
+845 CPLSSEH
-852 YESMVGKTIKNVTY
+852 YKSMVGKTIKNVTY
-866 YTSKGIFTLPVEF
+866 YTSKGIFTLPVKY

-904 GVALPDDFKA
+904 GVALPDDFEAK
-914 VYAVTDAKGN
+914 YAVTDAKGN

-943 AASYTQTKKL
+943 AASYTQNKKL

-958 KYAENTE
+958 ENAENTE

-970 SDKSNKYAPIT
+970 SDKNNKYAPIT

-987 AEAVSAAYNNDAT
+987 ADTVSAAYNNDAT
-1000 APKLVV
+1000 APKLVK
-1006 ADGATAAQFADF
+1006 AEGATDAQFADF

-1028 GNDYPATGKGEVK
+1028 GKKYPATGKGAVK
-1041 LIKEDGS
+1041 LIKEDGTV
-1048 IDTTQAPFAEGSSF
+1048 DTTQAPFAEGLSF
-1062 EIKVSATGYKDELS
+1062 EIKVSATGYKDVLS

-1112 FSQVLSSAKAVLGQK
+1112 FSQVLSSAKAVLEQK
-1127 DDQTMVDN
+1127 DDQTKVDN
-1135 AVKSLNKAIE
+1135 AVESLNRAIE
-1145 GLKKKESVNPGT
+1145 SLKKKEAVNPGT
-1157 TNPGTSGTGTGSTG
+1157 PGTSVSGTGN
-1171 AISGSTGSSNGAG
+1171 SNGAG
-1184 TNATVATGKKSNS
+1184 TNATVATGSKSNS
-1197 ATANTT
+1197 TTTDTT
-1203 GSTAKKAT
+1203 GSAAKKAT

>member
-30 AVTGSQVAADGTY
+30 AVTGSQVATDGTY
-43 ISTSHVTDEEEEGW
+43 ISTAHVSRNENAEANEDEWEEYDVE
-57 SEYNVSVSLAVKDG
+57 VSLTVKDG
-71 KISNI
+71 KFSDII
-76 SVTHDSTYDSE
+76 VTPKNGYDKGNDS
-87 SDKYFNWVKNGKE
+87 YFNKAYNNK
-100 TKKGK
+100 KKGFK
-105 WVGYQS
+105 T
-111 LVGKAATAETINS
+111 LVNGSEATAETINS
-124 WDTVS
+124 WNADTVS
-129 GATCTSKSV
+129 GATCTSSAIKE
-138 KSAALEALG
+138 AALKAIAS
-147 KASEK
+147 ASEK

-183 SKVSEALKVAKSAL
+183 SKVSEALKAAKSAL

-203 DAVNTAAT
+203 TAVDSAATALNTAVKG
-211 NLNNAIDNLA
+211 LV
-221 KQEYIYCY
+221 KEEKYVYCY
-229 AGLTWSEYWAN
+229 AGLTWAEYWAA
-240 ESVYNS
+240 EGVQGAGS
-246 TNTSSNSKTDLRGE
+246 TVSSSEKDSHNE
-260 SDKGGFDT
+260 SDKGAYDT

-277 LHRGSFQCTAIVDTE
+277 LQRGSFQCNAIVETE
-292 EGTTLK
+292 EGTTLNL
-298 ISYWKTNTVK
+298 SYWKTGENN
-308 GSDGKD
+308 
-314 TIQQIA
+314 QQIA
-320 VMSDGTEYLYAK
+320 VMTDGTEYNYDK
-332 GKFTKDS
+332 GVFTKDG
-339 TTLTLK
+339 TTLKQK

-351 LKYVPVKVKAEDYN
+351 LKFVPVKVKESDYEA
-365 DFKAKYTVYENG
+365 FKAKYTVYENG
-377 TTLVGGYAEGVLS
+377 SELKGGYGEGNLK
-390 TINEVANVTKNTNG
+390 TIDEIADVTENTNG
-404 LKNATK
+404 LKTVTK
-410 NADGSFTFSA
+410 NADGSFSFSA
-420 KQTGTDSGI
+420 RATGTDSGV
-429 KDQSLKT
+429 KDTSLKKAGVT
-436 ATDLEPTVKDAD
+436 GTVKEAK

-460 GKYGD
+460 GNYGD
-465 LASNLQTVKWTY
+465 LGANMQAVKWTY

-484 TNAVA
+484 TKALA
-489 TYGTKFAA
+489 TYGTKFAS
-497 DNWMHKKMGIQLGLT
+497 DNWMHKSMGIQLGLT
-512 DSYRCTIPSGYD
+512 DSLRCSLPSGYD
-524 GTGYWSITLS
+524 GTGYWSVTIY
-534 ALGYKDY
+534 ALGYEDY
-541 TYDFVA
+541 TYNFEA
-547 TSDNIVTSADSGD
+547 TAANIVKPQVPADETSKKALSDKVSEADKLNKELYTDKTWSYMQAELKEAKD
-560 ITALKAKVA
+560 ALA
-569 EAEEL
+569 
-574 VKKTDVYTASSLKDL
+574 KTDLMQS
-589 QGELD
+589 
-594 EAKEEIAKTEH
+594 EA
-605 AKPIVEEALS
+605 EEALS
-615 HLTDAI
+615 HLTDAVN
-621 SNLKSQYVLMNIPY
+621 NLKSQYVLMNIPY

-648 AVDATTSATKQKT
+648 KVDATTSATKQKT

-687 VTDEFYDNNK
+687 VSDDFYDNNN

-716 KISTTTYEGKNALF
+716 KVSTTTYEGKKALF

-767 KQIDS
+767 TQIAS
-772 DKVKTKFKT
+772 GQVKTKFKT

-793 GIKDAMDFEDD
+793 GIKDAMSFEDD

-826 IWKTEDL
+826 IWKTQEL

-845 CNLSYSH
+845 CPLSSNH
-852 YESMVGKTIKNVTY
+852 YKSMVGKTIKNVTY
-866 YTSKGIFTLPVEF
+866 YTSKGIFTLPVEY
-879 KVLEHV
+879 KVLEHA
-885 KDSKANV
+885 KDAAV
-892 ENAAVSAGKTNF
+892 EAENAAVSAGQTNLA
-904 GVALPDDFKA
+904 VALPADFNSA
-914 VYAVTDAKGN
+914 YAVTDAKGK

-929 NVAEEASASAVSTY
+929 KVTEENIASAVSTY

-958 KYAENTE
+958 KDAENTE

-970 SDKSNKYAPIT
+970 SDKNNKYAPIT
-981 TTFELY
+981 ATFELY
-987 AEAVSAAYNNDAT
+987 ADAVSAAYNNDAT
-1000 APKLVV
+1000 APKLVM

-1028 GNDYPATGKGEVK
+1028 GKDYPATGKGAVK
-1041 LIKEDGS
+1041 LIKKDGT
-1048 IDTTQAPFAEGSSF
+1048 IDTTQAPFAEGLSF
-1062 EIKVSATGYKDELS
+1062 EIKVSATGYKGALS
-1076 FTYEKPVVIDTKALE
+1076 FTYDKPAVIDTKALE
-1091 SAIEK
+1091 SVIEK

-1112 FSQVLSSAKAVLGQK
+1112 FSQVLSSAKTVLEQK
-1127 DDQTMVDN
+1127 DDQTKVDN

-1145 GLKKKESVNPGT
+1145 GLKKKEAVNPGT

-1171 AISGSTGSSNGAG
+1171 AISGGTGNSNGAG

-1197 ATANTT
+1197 TTTNTA
-1203 GSTAKKAT
+1203 GSIAKKAT

-1221 NPLMGMLALAF
+1221 NPLTGMLALAF

>member
-43 ISTSHVTDEEEEGW
+43 ISTAHVTRNEDAEANEDEWEEYDVEV
-57 SEYNVSVSLAVKDG
+57 NLTVKDG
-71 KISNI
+71 KITGIVTTPGNGYTSNDAKY
-76 SVTHDSTYDSE
+76 VRWSTTDA
-87 SDKYFNWVKNGKE
+87 NRGGIN
-100 TKKGK
+100 TKI
-105 WVGYQS
+105 
-111 LVGKAATAETINS
+111 VGKDATVDTISS

-129 GATCTSKSV
+129 GATCTSSAIRA
-138 KSAALEALG
+138 AALKAIDQ
-147 KASEK
+147 ASEK

-183 SKVSEALKVAKSAL
+183 SKVSEALKAAKSAL

-203 DAVNTAAT
+203 TAVDSAAT
-211 NLNNAIDNLA
+211 ALNAAVKGLV
-221 KQEYIYCY
+221 KEEKYVYCY
-229 AGLTWSEYWAN
+229 AGLTWSEYWAA
-240 ESVYNS
+240 EGVRAAGS
-246 TNTSSNSKTDLRGE
+246 TASSDEVDAKGE
-260 SDKGGFDT
+260 YDKGAFDT
-268 VTRATTNHG
+268 VTRATKNHG
-277 LHRGSFQCTAIVDTE
+277 LHRGSFQCNAVVETE
-292 EGTTLK
+292 EGKTLNL
-298 ISYWKTNTVK
+298 SYWKTVK
-308 GSDGKD
+308 GDDGKD
-314 TIQQIA
+314 KQIA
-320 VMSDGTEYLYAK
+320 VMTDGTEYTYNR
-332 GKFTKDS
+332 GVFTNDS
-339 TTLTLK
+339 VTLNFK

-351 LKYVPVKVKAEDYN
+351 LKFVPVKVKAEDYEA
-365 DFKAKYTVYENG
+365 FKAKYTVYENG
-377 TTLVGGYAEGVLS
+377 SKLKGGYGENKLQV
-390 TINEVANVTKNTNG
+390 INEVAKVTADTNG
-404 LKNATK
+404 LKTATK
-410 NADGSFTFSA
+410 TADGSFSFSA
-420 KQTGTDSGI
+420 RATGNDSGVMS
-429 KDQSLKT
+429 SLKK
-436 ATDLEPTVKDAD
+436 AGGLEPEVKAAS

-460 GKYGD
+460 GNYGD
-465 LASNLQTVKWTY
+465 LGANMQAVKWTY

-484 TNAVA
+484 TNALA
-489 TYGTKFAA
+489 TYGTKFAS
-497 DNWMHKKMGIQLGLT
+497 DNWMHKSMGIQLGLT
-512 DSYRCTIPSGYD
+512 DSLRCSLPSGYD
-524 GTGYWSITLS
+524 GTGYWSVTIY
-534 ALGYKDY
+534 ALGYEDY
-541 TYDFVA
+541 TYNFEA
-547 TSDNIVTSADSGD
+547 TAANIVKPQVPADETSKK
-560 ITALKAKVA
+560 ALSDKVA
-569 EAEEL
+569 EAEKLNEALYTEKTWTDMQKEL
-574 VKKTDVYTASSLKDL
+574 KEAREALEKTDLMQS
-589 QGELD
+589 
-594 EAKEEIAKTEH
+594 EAK
-605 AKPIVEEALS
+605 EALS
-615 HLTDAI
+615 HLTDAVN
-621 SNLKSQYVLMNIPY
+621 NLKSQYVLMNIPY

-648 AVDATTSATKQKT
+648 PVDATTSATKQKT
-661 RNILASGSYH
+661 RNTLAAGSYH
-671 ADSKGEHINGV
+671 ANKEGDHINGV

-687 VTDEFYDNNK
+687 VSDDFYDK

-716 KISTTTYEGKNALF
+716 KVSTTTYEGKKALF

-741 EVPSYYKTATVGTD
+741 EVPSYYKTATVGTE

-767 KQIDS
+767 TQIDS
-772 DKVKTKFKT
+772 DKVTKKFKT

-793 GIKDAMDFEDD
+793 GIKDAMSFEDD

-826 IWKTEDL
+826 IWRTEEL

-845 CNLSYSH
+845 CPLSSNH
-852 YESMVGKTIKNVTY
+852 YKSMVGKTIKNVTY
-866 YTSKGIFTLPVEF
+866 YTSKGIFTLPVEY

-892 ENAAVSAGKTNF
+892 ENAAVSAGQTNF
-904 GVALPDDFKA
+904 DVALPDDFKA
-914 VYAVTDAKGN
+914 EYAVTDAKGN
-924 EVKGF
+924 EVNGF

-943 AASYTQTKKL
+943 AASYTQNKKL

-958 KYAENTE
+958 KNAENTE

-970 SDKSNKYAPIT
+970 SDKNKKYAPIT

-987 AEAVSAAYNNDAT
+987 ADKVSAAYNNDAT
-1000 APKLVV
+1000 APKLVM
-1006 ADGATAAQFADF
+1006 ADGATIEQFADF

-1028 GNDYPATGKGEVK
+1028 GNEYPATGRGYVTI
-1041 LIKEDGS
+1041 IKKDGT

-1091 SAIEK
+1091 SVIEK

-1112 FSQVLSSAKAVLGQK
+1112 FSQVLSSAKTVLEK
-1127 DDQTMVDN
+1127 KEDQTKVDN
-1135 AVKSLNKAIE
+1135 AVESLNKAIE
-1145 GLKKKESVNPGT
+1145 GLKKKEAVNPGT
-1157 TNPGTSGTGTGSTG
+1157 PGSGTGSTG
-1171 AISGSTGSSNGAG
+1171 AISGGAGSSNGAG
-1184 TNATVATGKKSNS
+1184 TNATVAIGNKANS

>member
-183 SKVSEALKVAKSAL
+183 SKVSEALEAAKSAL

-203 DAVNTAAT
+203 TAVNSATTA
-211 NLNNAIDNLA
+211 LNAAVKGLV
-221 KQEYIYCY
+221 KEEKYVYCY
-229 AGLTWSEYWAN
+229 AGLTWAEYWDA
-240 ESVYNS
+240 EGVQAAGS
-246 TNTSSNSKTDLRGE
+246 TEASSEKDSHNE
-260 SDKGGFDT
+260 SDKGAFDT
-268 VTRATTNHG
+268 VTRATANHG
-277 LHRGSFQCTAIVDTE
+277 LHRGSFQCNATIELND
-292 EGTTLK
+292 GTKYNL
-298 ISYWKTNTVK
+298 SYWKDKNTFV
-308 GSDGKD
+308 
-314 TIQQIA
+314 T
-320 VMSDGTEYLYAK
+320 TEGQEVTFADIK
-332 GKFTKDS
+332 ANI
-339 TTLTLK
+339 K

-351 LKYVPVKVKAEDYN
+351 LKFVPVKVKESDYEA
-365 DFKAKYTVYENG
+365 FKAKYTVYENG
-377 TTLVGGYAEGVLS
+377 SELKGGFGEGNLK
-390 TINEVANVTKNTNG
+390 TIDEIADVTENTNG
-404 LKNATK
+404 LKTVTK
-410 NADGSFTFSA
+410 NADGSFSFSA
-420 KQTGTDSGI
+420 RATGTDSGV
-429 KDQSLKT
+429 KDTSLKI
-436 ATDLEPTVKDAD
+436 ADVSGTVKDAS

-460 GKYGD
+460 GNYGD
-465 LASNLQTVKWTY
+465 LGANMQAVKWTY

-484 TNAVA
+484 TKALA
-489 TYGTKFAA
+489 TYGTKFAS
-497 DNWMHKKMGIQLGLT
+497 DNWMHKSMGIQLGLT
-512 DSYRCTIPSGYD
+512 DSLRCSLPSGYD
-524 GTGYWSITLS
+524 GTGYWSVTIY
-534 ALGYKDY
+534 ALGYEDY
-541 TYDFVA
+541 TYNFEA
-547 TSDNIVTSADSGD
+547 TAANIVKPQVPADETSKK
-560 ITALKAKVA
+560 ALSDKVA
-569 EAEEL
+569 EAEKLNEALYTEKTWTDMQKEL
-574 VKKTDVYTASSLKDL
+574 KEAREALEKTDLMQS
-589 QGELD
+589 
-594 EAKEEIAKTEH
+594 EAK
-605 AKPIVEEALS
+605 EALS
-615 HLTDAI
+615 HLTDAVN
-621 SNLKSQYVLMNIPY
+621 NLKSQYVLMNIPY

-648 AVDATTSATKQKT
+648 PVDATTSATKQKT
-661 RNILASGSYH
+661 RNTLAAGSYH
-671 ADSKGEHINGV
+671 ADAEGAHINGV

-687 VTDEFYDNNK
+687 VSDDFYDNNK
-697 GYTQITDDSK
+697 DYTQITDDSK
-707 VDITTNMKG
+707 VDITTNIKG
-716 KISTTTYEGKNALF
+716 KISTTTYEGKKALF

-741 EVPSYYKTATVGTD
+741 EIPSYYKTATVGTD

-767 KQIDS
+767 TQIAS

-793 GIKDAMDFEDD
+793 GIEDAMGFEDD

-814 DDTDYAMRHVEN
+814 DENIDYAMRHVEN
-826 IWKTEDL
+826 IWKTEEL

-838 IVTESHG
+838 IVTDSHG
-845 CNLSYSH
+845 CTLSPNH
-852 YESMVGKTIKNVTY
+852 YKSMVGKTIKNVTY
-866 YTSKGIFTLPVEF
+866 YTSKGIFTLPVKY

-904 GVALPDDFKA
+904 GVALPDDFNA
-914 VYAVTDAKGN
+914 EYAVTDAKGN

-943 AASYTQTKKL
+943 AASYTQNKKL

-958 KYAENTE
+958 NNAENKE

-970 SDKSNKYAPIT
+970 SDKNNKYAPIT

-1000 APKLVV
+1000 VPKLVM

-1018 IGKIK
+1018 IRKIK

-1028 GNDYPATGKGEVK
+1028 GMNYPATGKGAVK
-1041 LIKEDGS
+1041 IIKEDGT

-1062 EIKVSATGYKDELS
+1062 EIKVSATGYKGALS
-1076 FTYEKPVVIDTKALE
+1076 FTYDKPAVIDTKALE
-1091 SAIEK
+1091 SVIEK

-1127 DDQTMVDN
+1127 DYQTKVDN

-1145 GLKKKESVNPGT
+1145 GLKKKEAVNPGT
-1157 TNPGTSGTGTGSTG
+1157 PGSGTGSTG
-1171 AISGSTGSSNGAG
+1171 EISGGAGSSNGAG

-1203 GSTAKKAT
+1203 GIVAKKAT

>member
-43 ISTSHVTDEEEEGW
+43 TSAGNVKAAEDDDNEWNAYDIS
-57 SEYNVSVSLAVKDG
+57 VSVGVQDG
-71 KISNI
+71 NISSI
-76 SVTHDSTYDSE
+76 SVTPGNTYDEE
-87 SDKYFNWVKNGKE
+87 SNSYFNKAKTGN
-100 TKKGK
+100 KKRNQP
-105 WVGYQS
+105 GYES
-111 LVGKAATAETINS
+111 LIGQVATEETINS

-129 GATCTSKSV
+129 GATRTSTAV
-138 KSAALEALG
+138 KKAALEALG

-183 SKVSEALKVAKSAL
+183 SKVSEALKAAKSAF

-203 DAVNTAAT
+203 TAVDSAAT
-211 NLNNAIDNLA
+211 ALNAAVKGLV
-221 KQEYIYCY
+221 KEEKYVYCY
-229 AGLTWSEYWAN
+229 AGLTWSEYWAA
-240 ESVYNS
+240 EGVQAAGS
-246 TNTSSNSKTDLRGE
+246 TASSDEVDAKGE
-260 SDKGGFDT
+260 YDKGAFDT
-268 VTRATTNHG
+268 VTRATKNHG
-277 LHRGSFQCTAIVDTE
+277 LHRGSFQCNAVVETE
-292 EGTTLK
+292 EGKTLNL
-298 ISYWKTNTVK
+298 SYWKTVK
-308 GSDGKD
+308 GDDGKD
-314 TIQQIA
+314 KQIA
-320 VMSDGTEYLYAK
+320 VMTDGTEYTYNR
-332 GKFTKDS
+332 GVFTNDS
-339 TTLTLK
+339 VTLNLK

-351 LKYVPVKVKAEDYN
+351 LKFVPVKVKAEDYEA
-365 DFKAKYTVYENG
+365 FKAKYTVYENG
-377 TTLVGGYAEGVLS
+377 SKLKGGYGENKLQV
-390 TINEVANVTKNTNG
+390 IDEVANVTADTNG
-404 LKNATK
+404 LKTATK
-410 NADGSFTFSA
+410 TADGSFSFSA
-420 KQTGTDSGI
+420 RATGNDSGVMS
-429 KDQSLKT
+429 SLKK
-436 ATDLEPTVKDAD
+436 ADGLEPEVKAAS

-460 GKYGD
+460 GNYGD
-465 LASNLQTVKWTY
+465 LGANMQAVKWTY

-484 TNAVA
+484 TKALA
-489 TYGTKFAA
+489 TYGTKFAS
-497 DNWMHKKMGIQLGLT
+497 DNWMHKSMGIQLGLT
-512 DSYRCTIPSGYD
+512 DSLRCSLPSGYD
-524 GTGYWSITLS
+524 GTGYWSVTIY
-534 ALGYKDY
+534 ALGYEDY
-541 TYDFVA
+541 TYNFEA
-547 TSDNIVTSADSGD
+547 TAANIVKPQVPADETSKKALSDKVSEADKLNKELYTDKTWSNMQAELKEAKD
-560 ITALKAKVA
+560 ALA
-569 EAEEL
+569 
-574 VKKTDVYTASSLKDL
+574 KTDLMQS
-589 QGELD
+589 
-594 EAKEEIAKTEH
+594 EA
-605 AKPIVEEALS
+605 EEALS
-615 HLTDAI
+615 HLTDAVN
-621 SNLKSQYVLMNIPY
+621 NLKSQYVLMNIPY

-648 AVDATTSATKQKT
+648 KVDATTSATKQKT

-687 VTDEFYDNNK
+687 VSDDFYDNNN

-716 KISTTTYEGKNALF
+716 KVSTTTYEGKKALF

-767 KQIDS
+767 TQIAS
-772 DKVKTKFKT
+772 SQVKTKFKT

-793 GIKDAMDFEDD
+793 GIKDAMGFEDD

-814 DDTDYAMRHVEN
+814 DDNTDYAMRHVEN
-826 IWKTEDL
+826 IWKTEEL

-838 IVTESHG
+838 IVTDSHG
-845 CNLSYSH
+845 CTLSPEH
-852 YESMVGKTIKNVTY
+852 YKSMVGKTIKNVTY
-866 YTSKGIFTLPVEF
+866 YTSKGIFTLPVKY

-904 GVALPDDFKA
+904 GVALPDDFNA
-914 VYAVTDAKGN
+914 EYAVTDAKGN

-943 AASYTQTKKL
+943 AASYTQNKKL
-953 VITYP
+953 VISYP
-958 KYAENTE
+958 NDAENKE

-970 SDKSNKYAPIT
+970 SDKNNKYAPIT

-987 AEAVSAAYNNDAT
+987 ADTVSAAYNNDAT
-1000 APKLVV
+1000 APKLVK
-1006 ADGATAAQFADF
+1006 AEGATDAQFADF
-1018 IGKIK
+1018 IRKIK

-1028 GNDYPATGKGEVK
+1028 GRDYPATGKGAVK
-1041 LIKEDGS
+1041 IIKEDGT
-1048 IDTTQAPFAEGSSF
+1048 IDTTQAPFAEGLSF
-1062 EIKVSATGYKDELS
+1062 EIKVSATGYKDTLS
-1076 FTYEKPVVIDTKALE
+1076 FTYEKPVVIDTKELE
-1091 SAIEK
+1091 SVIEK

-1112 FSQVLSSAKAVLGQK
+1112 FSRVLSSAKTVLEK
-1127 DDQTMVDN
+1127 KEDQTKVDN
-1135 AVKSLNKAIE
+1135 AVESLNRAIE
-1145 GLKKKESVNPGT
+1145 SLKKKEAVNPGT

-1171 AISGSTGSSNGAG
+1171 AISSSTGSSNGAG
-1184 TNATVATGKKSNS
+1184 INANVATGKKSNS
-1197 ATANTT
+1197 TTTNTT

-1221 NPLMGMLALAF
+1221 NPLTGMLALAF

>member
-43 ISTSHVTDEEEEGW
+43 ISTAHVTDEEEEGW

-129 GATCTSKSV
+129 GATCTYKSV

-147 KASEK
+147 KALEK
-152 KDEVA
+152 NDEVA
-157 VDTTALESAIKS
+157 VDTAALESAIKS

-183 SKVSEALKVAKSAL
+183 SKVSEALKAANSAL

-246 TNTSSNSKTDLRGE
+246 INTSSNSKTDLRGE

-648 AVDATTSATKQKT
+648 KVDATTSATKQKT

-671 ADSKGEHINGV
+671 ADSEGEHINGV

-687 VTDEFYDNNK
+687 VSDDFYDNDN

-716 KISTTTYEGKNALF
+716 KVSTTTYEGKKALF

-767 KQIDS
+767 TQIAS
-772 DKVKTKFKT
+772 GQVKTKFKT

-793 GIKDAMDFEDD
+793 GIKDAMGFEDD

-814 DDTDYAMRHVEN
+814 DDNTDYAMRHVEN
-826 IWKTEDL
+826 IWKTEEL

-838 IVTESHG
+838 IVTDSHG
-845 CNLSYSH
+845 CTLSPEH
-852 YESMVGKTIKNVTY
+852 YKSMVGKTIKNVTY
-866 YTSKGIFTLPVEF
+866 YTSKGIFTLPVKY
-879 KVLEHV
+879 KVLEHA
-885 KDSKANV
+885 KDAAV
-892 ENAAVSAGKTNF
+892 EAENAAVSAGQTNLA
-904 GVALPDDFKA
+904 VALPADFNSA
-914 VYAVTDAKGN
+914 YAVTDAKGN
-924 EVKGF
+924 EVNGF
-929 NVAEEASASAVSTY
+929 NVAEEALASAVSTY
-943 AASYTQTKKL
+943 AASYTQNKKL

-958 KYAENTE
+958 KNAENTE

-970 SDKSNKYAPIT
+970 SDKNNKYAPIT

-987 AEAVSAAYNNDAT
+987 ADKVSAAYNNDAT
-1000 APKLVV
+1000 APKLVM

-1028 GNDYPATGKGEVK
+1028 GNEYPATGRGSVTI
-1041 LIKEDGS
+1041 IKKDGT
-1048 IDTTQAPFAEGSSF
+1048 IDTTQAPFAEGLSF

-1091 SAIEK
+1091 RVIEK

-1112 FSQVLSSAKAVLGQK
+1112 FSQVLSIAKTVLENK
-1127 DDQTMVDN
+1127 EDQTKVDN
-1135 AVKSLNKAIE
+1135 AVESLNRAIE
-1145 GLKKKESVNPGT
+1145 SLKKKEAVNPGT
-1157 TNPGTSGTGTGSTG
+1157 PGSATGSTG
-1171 AISGSTGSSNGAG
+1171 AIAGGAGSSNGAG

-1197 ATANTT
+1197 ATADTT
-1203 GSTAKKAT
+1203 GSVAKKAT

>member
-43 ISTSHVTDEEEEGW
+43 ISTAHVTRNEDAEANEDEWEEYDVE
-57 SEYNVSVSLAVKDG
+57 VSLTVKDG
-71 KISNI
+71 KITDIVTTPGNGYTSNDAKY
-76 SVTHDSTYDSE
+76 VRWSTTDA
-87 SDKYFNWVKNGKE
+87 NRGGIN
-100 TKKGK
+100 TKI
-105 WVGYQS
+105 
-111 LVGKAATAETINS
+111 VGKDATVDTISS

-129 GATCTSKSV
+129 GATCTSSAIRA
-138 KSAALEALG
+138 AALKAIDQ
-147 KASEK
+147 ASEK

-157 VDTTALESAIKS
+157 VDTAALESAIKS
-169 AEALTESDY
+169 AEELTESDY

-183 SKVSEALKVAKSAL
+183 SKVSEALKAAKSAL

-203 DAVNTAAT
+203 TAVNTAAT

-246 TNTSSNSKTDLRGE
+246 INTSSNSKTDLRGE

-589 QGELD
+589 QGEID

-648 AVDATTSATKQKT
+648 KVDATTSATKQKT
-661 RNILASGSYH
+661 RNTLAAGSYH
-671 ADSKGEHINGV
+671 ANKEGDHINGV

-716 KISTTTYEGKNALF
+716 KVSTTTYEGKKALF

-767 KQIDS
+767 TQIAS
-772 DKVKTKFKT
+772 DKVTTKFKT

-793 GIKDAMDFEDD
+793 GIKDAMGFEDD

-826 IWKTEDL
+826 IWKTEEL

-838 IVTESHG
+838 IVTDSHG
-845 CNLSYSH
+845 CTLSPNH
-852 YESMVGKTIKNVTY
+852 YKSMVGKTIKNVTY
-866 YTSKGIFTLPVEF
+866 YTSKGIFTLPVEY

-904 GVALPDDFKA
+904 GVALPDDFEAK
-914 VYAVTDAKGN
+914 YAVTDAKGN
-924 EVKGF
+924 EVKEF
-929 NVAEEASASAVSTY
+929 KVTEEALASAVSTY
-943 AASYTQTKKL
+943 AASYTQNKKL

-958 KYAENTE
+958 ENAENTE

-970 SDKSNKYAPIT
+970 SDNNNKYAPIT
-981 TTFELY
+981 ATFELY

-1000 APKLVV
+1000 APKLVM

-1028 GNDYPATGKGEVK
+1028 GKVYPAPGKGKGAVK
-1041 LIKEDGS
+1041 IIKEDGT

-1091 SAIEK
+1091 SVIEK

-1112 FSQVLSSAKAVLGQK
+1112 FSRVLSSAKTVLEK
-1127 DDQTMVDN
+1127 KEDQTKVDN
-1135 AVKSLNKAIE
+1135 AVESLNRAIE
-1145 GLKKKESVNPGT
+1145 SLKKKEAVNPGT
-1157 TNPGTSGTGTGSTG
+1157 PGSGTGSTG
-1171 AISGSTGSSNGAG
+1171 AISGGAGSSNGAG
-1184 TNATVATGKKSNS
+1184 TNATVATGKKANS
-1197 ATANTT
+1197 TTADTT

>member
-183 SKVSEALKVAKSAL
+183 SKVSEALEAAKSAL

-203 DAVNTAAT
+203 TAVNSATTA
-211 NLNNAIDNLA
+211 LNAAVKGLV
-221 KQEYIYCY
+221 KEEKYVYCY
-229 AGLTWSEYWAN
+229 AGLTWAEYWAA
-240 ESVYNS
+240 EGVQAAGS
-246 TNTSSNSKTDLRGE
+246 TVSSSEKDSHNE
-260 SDKGGFDT
+260 SDKGAFDA

-277 LHRGSFQCTAIVDTE
+277 LHRGSFQCNAIVETK
-292 EGTTLK
+292 EGTALNL
-298 ISYWKTNTVK
+298 SYWKTGENN
-308 GSDGKD
+308 
-314 TIQQIA
+314 QQIA
-320 VMSDGTEYLYAK
+320 VMTDGTEYNYNR
-332 GKFTKDS
+332 GVFTKDG
-339 TTLTLK
+339 TTLNLK

-351 LKYVPVKVKAEDYN
+351 LKFVPVKVKAEDYEA
-365 DFKAKYTVYENG
+365 FKANYTVYENG
-377 TTLVGGYAEGVLS
+377 SELKGGFGEGNLK
-390 TINEVANVTKNTNG
+390 TIDEIADVTENTNG
-404 LKNATK
+404 LKTVTK
-410 NADGSFTFSA
+410 NADGSFSFSA
-420 KQTGTDSGI
+420 RATGTDSGV
-429 KDQSLKT
+429 KDTPLKKADVT
-436 ATDLEPTVKDAD
+436 GIVKDAN
-448 GSYGEFLRVDFN
+448 GSYGEFLRVDFKGN
-460 GKYGD
+460 YGD
-465 LASNLQTVKWTY
+465 LGANMQAVKWTY

-484 TNAVA
+484 TKALA
-489 TYGTKFAA
+489 TYGTKFAS
-497 DNWMHKKMGIQLGLT
+497 DNWMHKSMGIQLGLT
-512 DSYRCTIPSGYD
+512 DSLRCSLPDGYD
-524 GTGYWSITLS
+524 GTGYWSVTIY
-534 ALGYKDY
+534 ALGYEDY
-541 TYDFVA
+541 TYNFEA
-547 TSDNIVTSADSGD
+547 TAANIVTPQVLADEASKK
-560 ITALKAKVA
+560 ALSDKVA
-569 EAEEL
+569 EADKLNKEL
-574 VKKTDVYTASSLKDL
+574 YTDKTWSNMQAELKEAKDALAKTDLMQS
-589 QGELD
+589 
-594 EAKEEIAKTEH
+594 EA
-605 AKPIVEEALS
+605 EEALS
-615 HLTDAI
+615 HLTDAVN
-621 SNLKSQYVLMNIPY
+621 NLKSQYVLMNIPY

-648 AVDATTSATKQKT
+648 PVDATTSATKQKT
-661 RNILASGSYH
+661 RNTLAAGSYH
-671 ADSKGEHINGV
+671 ADAEGAHINGV

-687 VTDEFYDNNK
+687 VSDDFYDNNK
-697 GYTQITDDSK
+697 DYTQITDDSK
-707 VDITTNMKG
+707 VDITTNIKG
-716 KISTTTYEGKNALF
+716 KISTTTYEGKKALF

-741 EVPSYYKTATVGTD
+741 EIPSYYKTATVGTD

-767 KQIDS
+767 TQIAS

-793 GIKDAMDFEDD
+793 GIEDAMGFEDD

-814 DDTDYAMRHVEN
+814 DDNTDYAMRHVEN
-826 IWKTEDL
+826 IWKTEKL

-838 IVTESHG
+838 IVTDSHG
-845 CNLSYSH
+845 CPLSSEH
-852 YESMVGKTIKNVTY
+852 YKSMVGKTIKNVTY
-866 YTSKGIFTLPVEF
+866 YTSKGIFTLPVDY
-879 KVLEHV
+879 KVLEHA
-885 KDSKANV
+885 KDAAV
-892 ENAAVSAGKTNF
+892 EADNAAVSAGQTNLD
-904 GVALPDDFKA
+904 VALPDDFNA
-914 VYAVTDAKGN
+914 EYAVTDAKGN

-929 NVAEEASASAVSTY
+929 KVTEENLASAVSTY
-943 AASYTQTKKL
+943 AASYTQTNKL

-958 KYAENTE
+958 KDAENTE

-970 SDKSNKYAPIT
+970 SDKSKKYAPIT

-1000 APKLVV
+1000 APKLVK
-1006 ADGATAAQFADF
+1006 ADGATAAQFTDF

-1028 GNDYPATGKGEVK
+1028 GKDYPATGKGAVK
-1041 LIKEDGS
+1041 LIKEDGT

-1062 EIKVSATGYKDELS
+1062 EIKVSTTGYKDMLS

-1112 FSQVLSSAKAVLGQK
+1112 FSQVLSSAKAVLEQK
-1127 DDQTMVDN
+1127 ENQTKVDN
-1135 AVKSLNKAIE
+1135 ATESLNKAIE
-1145 GLKKKESVNPGT
+1145 GLKKKEAVNPGT

-1171 AISGSTGSSNGAG
+1171 AISGGTGNSNGAG
-1184 TNATVATGKKSNS
+1184 TNATVATGSKSNS
-1197 ATANTT
+1197 TTTDTT
-1203 GSTAKKAT
+1203 GSAAKKAT
-1211 VKKASKTSDT
+1211 VKKASKTGDT

>member
-43 ISTSHVTDEEEEGW
+43 TGAGNVKAAEDDDNEWNAYDIS
-57 SEYNVSVSLAVKDG
+57 VSVGVQDG
-71 KISNI
+71 NISSI
-76 SVTHDSTYDSE
+76 SVTPGNTYDEE
-87 SDKYFNWVKNGKE
+87 SNSYFNKAKTGN
-100 TKKGK
+100 KKRNQP
-105 WVGYQS
+105 GYES
-111 LVGKAATAETINS
+111 LIGQVATEETINS

-129 GATCTSKSV
+129 GATRTSTAV
-138 KSAALEALG
+138 KKAALEALG

-183 SKVSEALKVAKSAL
+183 SKVSEALKAAKSAF

-203 DAVNTAAT
+203 TAVDSAAT
-211 NLNNAIDNLA
+211 ALNAAVKGLV
-221 KQEYIYCY
+221 KEEKYVYCY
-229 AGLTWSEYWAN
+229 AGLTWSEYWAA
-240 ESVYNS
+240 EGVQAAGS
-246 TNTSSNSKTDLRGE
+246 TASSDEVDAKGE
-260 SDKGGFDT
+260 YDKGAFDT
-268 VTRATTNHG
+268 VTRATKNHG
-277 LHRGSFQCTAIVDTE
+277 LHRGSFQCNAVVETE
-292 EGTTLK
+292 EGKTLNL
-298 ISYWKTNTVK
+298 SYWKTVK
-308 GSDGKD
+308 GDDGKD
-314 TIQQIA
+314 KQIA
-320 VMSDGTEYLYAK
+320 VMTDGTEYTYNR
-332 GKFTKDS
+332 GVFTNDS
-339 TTLTLK
+339 VTLNLK

-351 LKYVPVKVKAEDYN
+351 LKFVPVKVKAEDYEA
-365 DFKAKYTVYENG
+365 FKAKYTVYENG
-377 TTLVGGYAEGVLS
+377 SKLKGGYGENKLQV
-390 TINEVANVTKNTNG
+390 IDEVANVTADTNG
-404 LKNATK
+404 LKTATK
-410 NADGSFTFSA
+410 TADGSFSFSA
-420 KQTGTDSGI
+420 RATGNDSGVMS
-429 KDQSLKT
+429 SLKK
-436 ATDLEPTVKDAD
+436 ADGLEPEVKAAS

-460 GKYGD
+460 GNYGD
-465 LASNLQTVKWTY
+465 LGANMQAVKWTY

-484 TNAVA
+484 TKALA
-489 TYGTKFAA
+489 TYGTKFAS
-497 DNWMHKKMGIQLGLT
+497 DNWMHKSMGIQLGLT
-512 DSYRCTIPSGYD
+512 DSLRCSLPSGYD
-524 GTGYWSITLS
+524 GTGYWSVTIY
-534 ALGYKDY
+534 ALGYEDY
-541 TYDFVA
+541 TYNFEA
-547 TSDNIVTSADSGD
+547 TAANIVKPQVPADETSKKALSDKVSEADKLNKELYTDKTWSNMQAELKEAKD
-560 ITALKAKVA
+560 ALA
-569 EAEEL
+569 
-574 VKKTDVYTASSLKDL
+574 KTDLMQS
-589 QGELD
+589 
-594 EAKEEIAKTEH
+594 EA
-605 AKPIVEEALS
+605 EEALS
-615 HLTDAI
+615 HLTDAVN
-621 SNLKSQYVLMNIPY
+621 NLKSQYVLMNIPY

-648 AVDATTSATKQKT
+648 KVDATTSATKQKT

-687 VTDEFYDNNK
+687 VSDDFYDNNN

-716 KISTTTYEGKNALF
+716 KVSTTTYEGKKALF

-767 KQIDS
+767 TQIAS
-772 DKVKTKFKT
+772 SQVKTKFKT

-793 GIKDAMDFEDD
+793 GIKDAMGFEDD

-814 DDTDYAMRHVEN
+814 DDNTDYAMRHVEN
-826 IWKTEDL
+826 IWKTEEL

-838 IVTESHG
+838 IVTDSHG
-845 CNLSYSH
+845 CTLSPEH
-852 YESMVGKTIKNVTY
+852 YKSMVGKTIKNVTY
-866 YTSKGIFTLPVEF
+866 YTSKGIFTLPVKY

-904 GVALPDDFKA
+904 GVALPDDFNA
-914 VYAVTDAKGN
+914 EYAVTDAKGN

-943 AASYTQTKKL
+943 AASYTQNKKL
-953 VITYP
+953 VISYP
-958 KYAENTE
+958 NDAENKE

-970 SDKSNKYAPIT
+970 SDKNNKYAPIT

-987 AEAVSAAYNNDAT
+987 ADTVSAAYNNDAT
-1000 APKLVV
+1000 APKLVK
-1006 ADGATAAQFADF
+1006 AEGATDAQFADF
-1018 IGKIK
+1018 IRKIK

-1028 GNDYPATGKGEVK
+1028 GRDYPATGKGAVK
-1041 LIKEDGS
+1041 IIKEDGT
-1048 IDTTQAPFAEGSSF
+1048 IDTTQAPFAEGLSF
-1062 EIKVSATGYKDELS
+1062 EIKVSATGYKDTLS
-1076 FTYEKPVVIDTKALE
+1076 FTYEKPVVIDTKELE
-1091 SAIEK
+1091 SVIEK

-1112 FSQVLSSAKAVLGQK
+1112 FSRVLSSAKTVLEK
-1127 DDQTMVDN
+1127 KEDQTKVDN
-1135 AVKSLNKAIE
+1135 AVESLNRAIE
-1145 GLKKKESVNPGT
+1145 SLKKKEAVNPGT

-1171 AISGSTGSSNGAG
+1171 AISSSTGSSNGAG
-1184 TNATVATGKKSNS
+1184 INANVATGKKSNS
-1197 ATANTT
+1197 TTTNTT

-1221 NPLMGMLALAF
+1221 NPLTGMLALAF
-1232 ASISLVGAALFAKK
+1232 ASISLVGAALFAKN